1 MQSDI
6 SNAHKWSAADAVT
19 ILRMVGTLG
28 LALLN
33 PGTLWFFAVYTITG
47 FSDVLDGWLARK
59 TGTESDFGAKLDS
72 IADLLFYT
80 VMLIRLCPVMWEKLP
95 MQIWYAVAGILFV
108 RSAAYFIAAIKYR
121 RFASIHN
128 WLNKLT
134 GGAIFLLPYILATS
148 TGVVYSWTVCALA
161 CAASLEELAIHLRQK
176 CYCADVKS
184 ILQLACKSKLLR
196 F

>member
-1 MQSDI
+1 MEQQPQGS
-6 SNAHKWSAADAVT
+6 
-19 ILRMVGTLG
+19 LFQYR
-28 LALLN
+28 N

-72 IADLLFYT
+72 IAVLLFYT
-80 VMLIRLCPVMWEKLP
+80 VVLRRLFPVMWEAFP
-95 MQIWYAVAGILFV
+95 VQIWYAVAGILLV
-108 RSAAYFIAAIKYR
+108 RLAAYFIAAIKYH
-121 RFASIHN
+121 RFASLHTR
-128 WLNKLT
+128 LNKLT
-134 GGAIFLLPYILATS
+134 GGAIFLLPYILAIS

-176 CYCADVKS
+176 RYCADVKS
-184 ILQLACKSKLLR
+184 ILQLARESKLLR

>member
-95 MQIWYAVAGILFV
+95 MQVWYAAAGILFV
-108 RSAAYFIAAIKYR
+108 RSAAYFIAAIKYC
-121 RFASIHN
+121 RFAVLHTR
-128 WLNKLT
+128 LNKLT
-134 GGAIFLLPYILATS
+134 GGAIFLLPYILAIS

-161 CAASLEELAIHLRQK
+161 SAASLEELAIHLRQK
-176 CYCADVKS
+176 CYCTDVKG
-184 ILQLACKSKLLR
+184 ILQLARKSKMLR

>member
-1 MQSDI
+1 MSK
-6 SNAHKWSAADAVT
+6 AHKWNTADAVT
-19 ILRMVGTLG
+19 MLRMVGTFG

-72 IADLLFYT
+72 IAVLLFYT
-80 VMLIRLCPVMWEKLP
+80 VVLRRLFPVMWEAFP
-95 MQIWYAVAGILFV
+95 VQIWYAVAGILLV
-108 RSAAYFIAAIKYR
+108 RLAAYFIAAIKYH
-121 RFASIHN
+121 RFASLHTR
-128 WLNKLT
+128 LNKLT
-134 GGAIFLLPYILATS
+134 GGAIFLLPYILAIS

-161 CAASLEELAIHLRQK
+161 SAASLEELAIHLRQK
-176 CYCADVKS
+176 RYCADVKS
-184 ILQLACKSKLLR
+184 ILQLARESKLLR

>member
-1 MQSDI
+1 M
-6 SNAHKWSAADAVT
+6 
-19 ILRMVGTLG
+19 RMVGTLC
-28 LALLN
+28 LAFVE
-33 PGTLWFFAVYTITG
+33 PETLGFFAVYTITG
-47 FSDVLDGWLARK
+47 LTDVLDGWLARK

-80 VMLIRLCPVMWEKLP
+80 IMLIRLFPVVWEAFTV
-95 MQIWYAVAGILFV
+95 QIWYAVAGILIV
-108 RSAAYFIAAIKYR
+108 RLAAYFTAVIKYH
-121 RFASIHN
+121 RFASIHT

-148 TGVVYSWTVCALA
+148 TGVAYGWAVCALA

-184 ILQLACKSKLLR
+184 ILQLACKSKLLSS
-196 F
+196 